1 MNSHKQT
8 KRALLTSVMAL
19 VMCVVMLVGTT
30 FAWFT
35 DTASTNVNKIQ
46 AGNLDVLLE
55 MQEADGTWERA
66 EGKTLQFKK
75 AGDTNQELLWEPG
88 CTYEL
93 PALRISNNG
102 NLNLKYKVQITGIEV
117 NRTAVAGAPDL
128 NDVIEWTIVNNGTPI
143 DDTATVKEY
152 ALKAKDGAT
161 VDFDTLTIKGSMKEE
176 ANNDYQGLT
185 IDGVS
190 ITVVATQYTYEYDSN
205 GKTYDRTA
213 DATIQVNKDNIQDYL
228 DGKYGSIDGMTLVLA
243 AGDYGQLELGR
254 ATKYAG
260 SNTEYMVGG
269 FTSDAEHYQ
278 KFDTAEDLIAYKSA
292 STWTPTC
299 FYRRSMN
306 NVTLKAAEGADV
318 SIEKVVANA
327 GQIYGTS
334 TDPRYDWVLGIEVP
348 DTNRSYYM
356 ALNWNN
362 ITFVGLK
369 FKSSVNIESSSAETN
384 INGVHFE
391 RCEFNSGYTVG
402 GSKSNGMGIRFVS
415 WTTTTNNLK
424 NLTVD
429 KCTFKDCY
437 EGVYTNPAYGVSV
450 TDNNFENINHNA
462 VAIQDTQ
469 SPAVDHGKVVITG
482 NVFNNIGDRIIRFNN
497 VGADTQITIKG
508 NTATNS
514 GDSNG
519 QVIKATSL
527 ADGIKYDISGNNWGI
542 GKTVFNAE
550 LADKVTP

>member
-1 MNSHKQT
+1 MNNRKAT

-35 DTASTNVNKIQ
+35 DTVRTSVNKIQ
-46 AGNLDVLLE
+46 AGNLDVDMVDETGASLVGRTLSWQKAAGGAG
-55 MQEADGTWERA
+55 QEI
-66 EGKTLQFKK
+66 
-75 AGDTNQELLWEPG
+75 LWEPG
-88 CTYEL
+88 ATY
-93 PALRISNNG
+93 
-102 NLNLKYKVQITGIEV
+102 NLNAFRIVNKGSLALKYEITV
-117 NRTAVAGAPDL
+117 NGVKGSSKLLEAINFTAKINGRDEAL
-128 NDVIEWTIVNNGTPI
+128 NNLTGVLLP
-143 DDTATVKEY
+143 K
-152 ALKAKDGAT
+152 GAT
-161 VDFDTLTIKGSMKEE
+161 AQTADEVVEKTDLITISGTMKTGAGNE
-176 ANNDYQGLT
+176 YQGLT

-205 GKTYDRTA
+205 GKTYDGTA

-269 FTSDAEHYQ
+269 FTSDAEYYQ
-278 KFDTAEDLIAYKSA
+278 KFNTAEDLIAYKSA

-327 GQIYGTS
+327 GQIYGTF
-334 TDPRYDWVLGIEVP
+334 TDPKYDWVLGIEVP
-348 DTNRSYYM
+348 DTNKSYYM

-391 RCEFNSGYTVG
+391 RCEFNSGYTVS

-497 VGADTQITIKG
+497 VGADTQITIK
-508 NTATNS
+508 NNNATNS
-514 GDSNG
+514 GDTAG
-519 QVIKATSL
+519 EVIKATSL
-527 ADGIKYDISGNNWGI
+527 AAGIKYDISDNDWGNNT
-542 GKTVFNAE
+542 KVANPEF
-550 LADKVTP
+550 ADKVTP